1 MIAVAYLAI
10 FTFFGDALAS
20 RWFSFVSLPHRLATG
35 FLVGLLTGTWI
46 SYLTALLAVNAADP
60 MAIGALA
67 SSAVMLVSAIWLR
80 RHPTALGLEGLLRLR
95 SVRWEWILVLL
106 VTIVAGAMMIWTY
119 HYADGSLWIAGDLWS
134 DFGPTS
140 AISQS
145 FALGHNFPTEYPHYA
160 GEPIRY
166 HFLYYFQTGNL
177 TYLGLDPA
185 TANNVLS
192 IASLVSMLVI
202 VAALGERLFGSRSVG
217 WLAGG
222 LFFFHGALS
231 FIPYL
236 GTFPSLGAALASLPS
251 LDHFLSSGFPYRGE
265 EWGIWTQDVY
275 LNQRHLPSAIGI
287 LLVVVLFLLDR
298 LPRPHLGP
306 PQPGLDGVR
315 RRLAT
320 SARGLSQGASAT
332 FVHPIAVFRSTLRDP
347 WLPGYL
353 LCGLLAG
360 LLPLYNGAIFIASA
374 VVLGVMLVAFPNRA
388 QMIGLALVAA
398 IVAVP
403 QLMFLRPGTMAGE
416 QAYPAFHWGYV
427 VDDPTPLRV
436 ATYLGFIFGPKLLL
450 AGISLAAGTW
460 RQARV
465 FLAFVALV
473 ALAFLVQF
481 SVEALANHKFIHT
494 WLIVANVFVAFGLVR
509 LWESRPS
516 AWVPTRLIAIGL
528 AGVIVAGGLID
539 LVPIKNERMY
549 QTGLDGDPLYEW
561 VRTTS
566 KPQDVFL
573 SDFYVVHGILLA
585 GRKVYLG
592 WPYYSWSAGYA
603 VEQRQQWY
611 RDVFALRSAREL
623 VSRLQAAKIAYV
635 AFDDGLRDRGFAPR
649 LNEELY
655 RDHFDVAFSDP
666 DNHYGHLTI
675 YRVPTDRDAAAALP
689 EAPAADMYIGGRGAD
704 LGLFMDPGGIAVES
718 SGAVLVADRGNNR
731 VQRFSSDGNYLSSI
745 GGQDAGPGQ
754 LIEPTGVA
762 VGPDGIVYL
771 AAGDRLLAFGPM
783 GNFVRALSVPGLAA
797 PRWVDIAIDRD
808 GAIFALDAADGL
820 VARFAVDGAITT
832 FGNPGSGDGQLH
844 MASGLAVRDGTLA
857 IADPGNGRITVFHG
871 ADGTFVR
878 ALPVSEWQ
886 GADALP
892 ADVAVGD
899 DGTIWASSPATNA
912 ILVYRPDG
920 TLAGSLAPGG
930 ADALDGPTGLALGSG
945 GRLFVTNA
953 AGSRV
958 TLLTSLQP

>member
-1 MIAVAYLAI
+1 
-10 FTFFGDALAS
+10 
-20 RWFSFVSLPHRLATG
+20 
-35 FLVGLLTGTWI
+35 
-46 SYLTALLAVNAADP
+46 
-60 MAIGALA
+60 
-67 SSAVMLVSAIWLR
+67 
-80 RHPTALGLEGLLRLR
+80 
-95 SVRWEWILVLL
+95 
-106 VTIVAGAMMIWTY
+106 
-119 HYADGSLWIAGDLWS
+119 
-134 DFGPTS
+134 
-140 AISQS
+140 
-145 FALGHNFPTEYPHYA
+145 
-160 GEPIRY
+160 
-166 HFLYYFQTGNL
+166 
-177 TYLGLDPA
+177 
-185 TANNVLS
+185 
-192 IASLVSMLVI
+192 
-202 VAALGERLFGSRSVG
+202 
-217 WLAGG
+217 
-222 LFFFHGALS
+222 
-231 FIPYL
+231 
-236 GTFPSLGAALASLPS
+236 
-251 LDHFLSSGFPYRGE
+251 
-265 EWGIWTQDVY
+265 
-275 LNQRHLPSAIGI
+275 RHLPSAIGI
-287 LLVVVLFLLDR
+287 LLVVLLFLLDR
-298 LPRPHLGP
+298 LPLPHLGP

-320 SARGLSQGASAT
+320 TVSGLFRAASVTLA
-332 FVHPIAVFRSTLRDP
+332 HPIGAFRSTLRDP

-360 LLPLYNGAIFIASA
+360 LLPLYNGAIFMASA
-374 VVLGVMLVAFPNRA
+374 VVLGVMLVVFPNRA
-388 QMIGLALVAA
+388 LMVGLALAAALAA
-398 IVAVP
+398 IP

-450 AGISLAAGTW
+450 AGIGLAAGTW

-473 ALAFLVQF
+473 GLAFLVQF
-481 SVEALANHKFIHT
+481 SVETLANHKFIHT
-494 WLIVANVFVAFGLVR
+494 WLIVANLFVAFGLVW

-516 AWVPTRLIAIGL
+516 AWLPTRLIALGL

-549 QTGLDGDPLYEW
+549 QAGLDGDPLYEW
-561 VRTTS
+561 VRTET

-573 SDFYVVHGILLA
+573 SDLYVVHGILLA

-603 VEQRQQWY
+603 VEGRQQWY
-611 RDVFALRSAREL
+611 RDVFALRSAKEL
-623 VSRLQAAKIAYV
+623 VTRLQAAKIAYV
-635 AFDDGLRDRGFAPR
+635 AFDDGLRDRGFAAR

-655 RDHFDVAFSDP
+655 RDHFDVVFSDP
-666 DNHYGHLTI
+666 ENRYGHLTI
-675 YRVPTDRDAAAALP
+675 YRVPTDRYAAAALP
-689 EAPAADMYIGGRGAD
+689 EAPAADMYVGGRGAD
-704 LGLFMDPGGIAVES
+704 AGLFLDPSGIAVEP

-731 VQRFSSDGNYLSSI
+731 VQRFSSDGSYLGMI
-745 GGQDAGPGQ
+745 RGPDAGPGQ
-754 LIEPTGVA
+754 LIGPTGVA

-771 AAGDRLLAFGPM
+771 AAGDRLLAFDPTGD
-783 GNFVRALSVPGLAA
+783 FVRALSVPGLAA

-808 GAIFALDAADGL
+808 GAIFALNAADGL

-832 FGNPGSGDGQLH
+832 FGSPGSGDGQLQR
-844 MASGLAVRDGTLA
+844 ASGLAARDGIVA
-857 IADPGNGRITVFHG
+857 VADPGNGRITVFHG

-886 GADALP
+886 SVDAQP

-930 ADALDGPTGLALGSG
+930 AEVLDGPTGLALGSG

-953 AGSRV
+953 AGNRV
-958 TLLTSLQP
+958 TLLTSLHP

>member
-46 SYLTALLAVNAADP
+46 SYITALLAVNAADP

-67 SSAVMLVSAIWLR
+67 SSAGMLVSAIWLR
-80 RHPTALGLEGLLRLR
+80 RHPTAVAADGLRRLR

-106 VTIVAGAMMIWTY
+106 VTIVVGAMMIWTY
-119 HYADGSLWIAGDLWS
+119 HHADGSLWIAGDLWS

-145 FALGHNFPTEYPHYA
+145 FALGRNFPTEYPHYA

-192 IASLVSMLVI
+192 IASVVSMLVV
-202 VAALGERLFGSRSVG
+202 VAALGERLFGSRKVG
-217 WLAGG
+217 WLAVG

-236 GTFPSLGAALASLPS
+236 GTFPSIGAALASLPS

-306 PQPGLDGVR
+306 AQPGLDAVR
-315 RRLAT
+315 GRLAT
-320 SARGLSQGASAT
+320 SAKGLSRGASAT
-332 FVHPIAVFRSTLRDP
+332 LAHPIRALGSTLRDP

-353 LCGLLAG
+353 MCGLLAG
-360 LLPLYNGAIFIASA
+360 LLPLYNGAIFMASA

-388 QMIGLALVAA
+388 QMMGLALVAA
-398 IVAVP
+398 IVALP
-403 QLMFLRPGTMAGE
+403 QLIFLRPGTMAGE

-450 AGISLAAGTW
+450 AGIGLAAGTW
-460 RQARV
+460 RQARI

-481 SVEALANHKFIHT
+481 SVETLANHKFINT
-494 WLIVANVFVAFGLVR
+494 WLIVANLFAAFGLVR

-516 AWVPTRLIAIGL
+516 AWVPTRLIALGL

-561 VRTTS
+561 VRTTT

-592 WPYYSWSAGYA
+592 WPYYSWSAGYP

-611 RDVFALRSAREL
+611 RDVFALRSATEL
-623 VSRLQAAKIAYV
+623 VTRLQAAKIAYV
-635 AFDDGLRDRGFAPR
+635 AFDDGLRDRGFAAR

-655 RDHFDVAFSDP
+655 RDHFEVAFSDP
-666 DNHYGHLTI
+666 ENHYGHLTI
-675 YRVPTDRDAAAALP
+675 YRVPTDPSVVAGLPDAP
-689 EAPAADMYIGGRGAD
+689 VADMYVGGRGAD
-704 LGLFMDPGGIAVES
+704 PGLFDRPGGIAVDP
-718 SGAVLVADRGNNR
+718 SGAIIVSDGGNDRI
-731 VQRFSSDGNYLSSI
+731 QKFSSDGNYL
-745 GGQDAGPGQ
+745 GPAVGTGVGPGQ
-754 LIEPTGVA
+754 FVGPTGVA
-762 VGPDGIVYL
+762 VDGDGSVVV
-771 AAGDRLLAFGPM
+771 AAGDRLLVFGPD
-783 GNFVRALSVPGLAA
+783 GVLS
-797 PRWVDIAIDRD
+797 R
-808 GAIFALDAADGL
+808 
-820 VARFAVDGAITT
+820 
-832 FGNPGSGDGQLH
+832 
-844 MASGLAVRDGTLA
+844 
-857 IADPGNGRITVFHG
+857 
-871 ADGTFVR
+871 
-878 ALPVSEWQ
+878 
-886 GADALP
+886 
-892 ADVAVGD
+892 
-899 DGTIWASSPATNA
+899 
-912 ILVYRPDG
+912 
-920 TLAGSLAPGG
+920 
-930 ADALDGPTGLALGSG
+930 
-945 GRLFVTNA
+945 
-953 AGSRV
+953 
-958 TLLTSLQP
+958 